1 MRKTLSTVP
10 GTARPLSYF
19 HSELARVGARP
30 PLPAPSLGPTC
41 TPELPG
47 SSRECGRRPRAAD
60 QSTSRRSRAPISSPY
75 EMKFHRGIRK
85 EMRPG
90 RSVLLGPP
98 PFLSRGHG
106 FLNKVGRVRGRE
118 GRGLTYARGRGGA
131 EKAPNHQGSP
141 SPASRTSLLC
151 SLHLFLTYSASARVL
166 GIM

>member
-106 FLNKVGRVRGRE
+106 FLNKGPGDHVSRVWTQLSPLTLSPPWTVLCAAHTLHFAVGPV
-118 GRGLTYARGRGGA
+118 
-131 EKAPNHQGSP
+131 KP
-141 SPASRTSLLC
+141 
-151 SLHLFLTYSASARVL
+151 
-166 GIM
+166 

>member
-141 SPASRTSLLC
+141 PPASRTSLLC